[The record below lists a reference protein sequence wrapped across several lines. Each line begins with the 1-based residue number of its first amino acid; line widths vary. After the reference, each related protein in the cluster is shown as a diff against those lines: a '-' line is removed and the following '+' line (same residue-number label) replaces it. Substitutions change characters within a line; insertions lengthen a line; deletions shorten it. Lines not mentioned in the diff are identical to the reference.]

1 MKLVKGLVCM
11 LLSLVVVTLGIGYA
25 QLTDEITASGEL
37 NYTHTSLYISDMT
50 PDTGVTVI
58 GYSGTLINL
67 NVSESGKS
75 IKIKITN
82 PTQDPYYY
90 LNNTSSN
97 KNFTLFETLVLG
109 AAIAASN
116 GTIEFT
122 ATFKETGDYSIQF
135 VFTLVPPVLED
146 DDGFISSTNATA
158 LINFV
163 IDNMDYGLN
172 ADTDKHAF
180 AFWCTGSKRVLF
192 CLASSVSGANLG
204 KEYKNLEATNI
215 YYTLEWVNER
225 TYHLYLYYSADAVA
239 KNLNT
244 YIVAYKQTIV
254 YNNVTDEWVAGDSA
268 KGYSKVVKFDNKSYQ
283 IEVGTLN
290 GNDYVVWYE
299 NKPTTPASA

>member
-1 MKLVKGLVCM
+1 MKTVKCLICM
-11 LLSLVVVTLGIGYA
+11 LLSLVVLTIGIGYA
-25 QLTDEITASGEL
+25 QLTDEITATGEL
-37 NYTHTSLYISDMT
+37 NYIHTTLYFSDVT
-50 PDTGVTVI
+50 PDTSVAVT

-67 NVSESGKS
+67 NVTEKEKS

-82 PTQDPYYY
+82 PTKDPYYY
-90 LNNTSSN
+90 LDNTASN
-97 KNFTLFETLVLG
+97 ENFTLSETLVLG

-192 CLASSVSGANLG
+192 CLDSSVSGTNLG
-204 KEYKNLEATNI
+204 KEYDKLGATNI
-215 YYTLEWVNER
+215 YYTLEWVNET
-225 TYHLYLYYSADAVA
+225 TYQLYL
-239 KNLNT
+239 
-244 YIVAYKQTIV
+244 
-254 YNNVTDEWVAGDSA
+254 
-268 KGYSKVVKFDNKSYQ
+268 F
-283 IEVGTLN
+283 
-290 GNDYVVWYE
+290 
-299 NKPTTPASA
+299 

>member
-11 LLSLVVVTLGIGYA
+11 LLSLVVLTLGIGYA
-25 QLTDEITASGEL
+25 QLTDEITATGEL
-37 NYTHTSLYISDMT
+37 NYIHTTLYFSDVT
-50 PDTGVTVI
+50 PDTSVAVT

-67 NVSESGKS
+67 NVTEKEKS

-82 PTQDPYYY
+82 PTKDPYYY
-90 LNNTSSN
+90 LDNTASN
-97 KNFTLFETLVLG
+97 ENFTLSETLVLG

-192 CLASSVSGANLG
+192 CLDSSVSGTNLG
-204 KEYKNLEATNI
+204 KEYDKLGATNI
-215 YYTLEWVNER
+215 YYTLEWVNET
-225 TYHLYLYYSADAVA
+225 TYQLYL
-239 KNLNT
+239 
-244 YIVAYKQTIV
+244 
-254 YNNVTDEWVAGDSA
+254 
-268 KGYSKVVKFDNKSYQ
+268 F
-283 IEVGTLN
+283 
-290 GNDYVVWYE
+290 
-299 NKPTTPASA
+299 

>member
-1 MKLVKGLVCM
+1 M
-11 LLSLVVVTLGIGYA
+11 LLSLVVVTLGVGYA

-37 NYTHTSLYISDMT
+37 NYTHTSLYISDMM

-97 KNFTLFETLVLG
+97 ENFTLSETLVLG
-109 AAIAASN
+109 AAIAASG

-158 LINFV
+158 LIDFV

-192 CLASSVSGANLG
+192 CLDSSVSGTNLG
-204 KEYKNLEATNI
+204 KEYDNLEATNI
-215 YYTLEWVNER
+215 YYTLEWANET
-225 TYHLYLYYSADAVA
+225 TYHLYLYYSAEAV
-239 KNLNT
+239 KGNIGT
-244 YIVAYKQTIV
+244 YIDVYKQTIV
-254 YNNVTDEWVAGDSA
+254 YNNTTEKWIAGDSA
-268 KGYSKVVKFDNKSYQ
+268 KGYSKVVGFDKKTYQ
-283 IEVGTLN
+283 IEIDTLN

-299 NKPTTPASA
+299 TNPTS